1 MITIESYNE
10 SHRHAWENLVDG
22 SYNGTFMHKRTF
34 IDYHK
39 DRFEDASL
47 VIYNNEKICGV
58 FPAVKYEDK
67 VVSHPGLAIGGLV
80 YNDRVR
86 GYDLLDILIKI
97 KEYYNYLPIIYKTT
111 PSEFQR
117 HSVSDDTWALYN
129 LKAKK
134 ISCELS
140 SVLNP
145 LTTNYEYWPDKKT
158 ELSHLKNN
166 IVLSAMNLSDLDL
179 VKEFWEKAELEAKK
193 INPNCKF
200 EYISM
205 VKYSNEFGE
214 PTLRPHF
221 DHPTKVCFILDYQ
234 LDGNVKWPIVVN
246 LEEFTLENNECL
258 VFDNNMAIHWRPPQ
272 KFKEDE
278 SLTMLFYSFKDENKV
293 IPTLEGQAEEIDKY
307 FKQYIDEYN
316 KVFED
321 SGTQS
326 KVSFQTSRLAD
337 LFRWAQE
344 RDKPK
349 NNEL

>member
-1 MITIESYNE
+1 MITVEFYNE
-10 SHRHAWENLVDG
+10 SHRNDWEALVDS

-39 DRFEDASL
+39 DSFEDASL

-58 FPAVKYEDK
+58 FPAVRYEDR

-97 KEYYNYLPIIYKTT
+97 KEIYNYLPIIYKTT

-117 HSVSDDTWALYN
+117 HSVSDDIWALYN

-145 LTTNYEYWPDKKT
+145 LTTNYEYWPDKKD

-179 VKEFWEKAELEAKK
+179 VKEFWEKVL
-193 INPNCKF
+193 IP
-200 EYISM
+200 
-205 VKYSNEFGE
+205 
-214 PTLRPHF
+214 
-221 DHPTKVCFILDYQ
+221 
-234 LDGNVKWPIVVN
+234 
-246 LEEFTLENNECL
+246 
-258 VFDNNMAIHWRPPQ
+258 NMAKYNTKPTHTPEDIQYLYNKFPVFVKGLLARHESGKMLGGLIIFRFNKCYHVQYSVTNSKGRALNALTVLHHYMIETLPSDIH
-272 KFKEDE
+272 
-278 SLTMLFYSFKDENKV
+278 FYSFGKS
-293 IPTLEGQAEEIDKY
+293 TEEQGRKLNTNLYYYKNGFGGGSMNYDTY
-307 FKQYIDEYN
+307 EY
-316 KVFED
+316 
-321 SGTQS
+321 
-326 KVSFQTSRLAD
+326 
-337 LFRWAQE
+337 
-344 RDKPK
+344 
-349 NNEL
+349 